1 MKRYKIIKRDLVW
14 TFTSPYITTKDESA
28 RPSGR
33 LVIVD
38 FEATENARIFHKE
51 SERLLVQR
59 LQPCVAG
66 LRVGILLDGSVFL
79 FEDKAF
85 CDDIC

>member
-51 SERLLVQR
+51 SERLL
-59 LQPCVAG
+59 G
-66 LRVGILLDGSVFL
+66 DFSRVWPV
-79 FEDKAF
+79 
-85 CDDIC
+85 